1 MGKKGQK
8 YRKDYDDE
16 LIEKVINEYQNNEG
30 TYVSLA
36 KKYNIASWHTVE
48 NWIRKYREKGQISRQ
63 KRGRVKGTK
72 MDYKERYEILKKFQA
87 FLEEQHEKK

>member
-1 MGKKGQK
+1 MGKKGQQ

-16 LIEKVINEYQNNEG
+16 LIKKIINEYQNNEG

-48 NWIRKYREKGQISRQ
+48 NG
-63 KRGRVKGTK
+63 
-72 MDYKERYEILKKFQA
+72 YESI
-87 FLEEQHEKK
+87 EKKDKYLAKHEVESKVPK

>member
-8 YRKDYDDE
+8 YRNDYNDE

-63 KRGRVKGTK
+63 KRGRVKCTK
-72 MDYKERYEILKKFQA
+72 IDYKERYEILKKFQA

>member
-36 KKYNIASWHTVE
+36 KKYLMNQKEHMVIEES
-48 NWIRKYREKGQISRQ
+48 RKAY
-63 KRGRVKGTK
+63 
-72 MDYKERYEILKKFQA
+72 YKNGD
-87 FLEEQHEKK
+87 

>member
-8 YRKDYDDE
+8 YRNDYDDE

-72 MDYKERYEILKKFQA
+72 IDYKERYEILKKFQV

>member
-8 YRKDYDDE
+8 YRKDYDE

-36 KKYNIASWHTVE
+36 KKYNIAS
-48 NWIRKYREKGQISRQ
+48 
-63 KRGRVKGTK
+63 
-72 MDYKERYEILKKFQA
+72 
-87 FLEEQHEKK
+87 

>member
-30 TYVSLA
+30 TYGEVKLQV
-36 KKYNIASWHTVE
+36 KYQC
-48 NWIRKYREKGQISRQ
+48 QI
-63 KRGRVKGTK
+63 
-72 MDYKERYEILKKFQA
+72 L
-87 FLEEQHEKK
+87 

>member
-1 MGKKGQK
+1 MGKKEQK

-16 LIEKVINEYQNNEG
+16 LIKKVINEYQNNEG

-36 KKYNIASWHTVE
+36 KKYNISSWHTVE
-48 NWIRKYREKGQISRQ
+48 TWVRKYRETGQINRQ
-63 KRGRVKGTK
+63 KRGRLKGTK
-72 MDYKERYEILKKFQA
+72 INYKERYEILKKYQA

>member
-16 LIEKVINEYQNNEG
+16 LIKKVINEYQNNEG

-36 KKYNIASWHTVE
+36 KKYNISSWHTVE
-48 NWIRKYREKGQISRQ
+48 TWVRKYRKNGQIIRQ
-63 KRGRVKGTK
+63 KRGRLKNTK
-72 MDYKERYEILKKFQA
+72 INYKERYEILKKYQA

>member
-30 TYVSLA
+30 TYVLLT
-36 KKYNIASWHTVE
+36 IGE
-48 NWIRKYREKGQISRQ
+48 IRP
-63 KRGRVKGTK
+63 
-72 MDYKERYEILKKFQA
+72 
-87 FLEEQHEKK
+87 

>member
-8 YRKDYDDE
+8 YRKDYDNE

-36 KKYNIASWHTVE
+36 QKYNITSWHTVE
-48 NWIRKYREKGQISRQ
+48 NWVRKYREKGQIARQ
-63 KRGRVKGTK
+63 KRGRAKGTK
-72 MDYKERYEILKKFQA
+72 IDYKESYEILKKFQA

>member
-1 MGKKGQK
+1 MEKKEQK

-16 LIEKVINEYQNNEG
+16 LIEKVINDYQHNES

-48 NWIRKYREKGQISRQ
+48 NWVRNI
-63 KRGRVKGTK
+63 
-72 MDYKERYEILKKFQA
+72 
-87 FLEEQHEKK
+87 EKKDKYLAKNEVESKVQK

>member
-1 MGKKGQK
+1 MGKKGQE

-16 LIEKVINEYQNNEG
+16 LIKKIINDYQNNEG

-48 NWIRKYREKGQISRQ
+48 MWVRKYRQTGQITRQ
-63 KRGRVKGTK
+63 KRGKLKGAK
-72 MDYKERYEILKKFQA
+72 INYKERYEILKKYQA
-87 FLEEQHEKK
+87 FLKEQREKR